1 MYRLI
6 FYIVF
11 TLPFHLFAQDNTGT
25 IRMTLPEAL
34 QIARKQQPDLL
45 NAERNIAYAKASAR
59 EARSG
64 YLPSLTAEADMRYNP
79 IIQTSVLPAN
89 AFNPSGD
96 PKELVPLKF
105 GTPWSGTTGLRLK
118 QPIYDPSKL
127 VMINSSR
134 VAADLAK
141 TQEKKI
147 LAEREEEIAKAWYA
161 IMLAKAKL
169 EYAKVDQQ
177 RTSSNAAL
185 IKEQLN
191 NGRALEN
198 ELKDANLRIRI
209 ADIDREKYELDI
221 FNAQVYLSYM
231 MGYDTLQL
239 IDPVESLIAQSKA
252 DTSSWKNL
260 PEMKSAIAS
269 RPEIREERI
278 NLDISALNLSR
289 SKAGRLPT
297 LNFEGYLGANNFTNT
312 FDPFGN
318 WFGNSFLGLS
328 FRFPI
333 YSGGEKSSQI
343 EKSQIQQDQQKNNIR
358 KLEQQAYYEIL
369 NARNNLQYQ
378 YKQSLLQQERI
389 LVQEGRIEIV
399 RSRMMEGR
407 ATAQDLL
414 EEETKLSEFR
424 NTLYQYLYDYL
435 VALATYHRA
444 IGKSVQYVD

>member
-1 MYRLI
+1 MYRMICLLI
-6 FYIVF
+6 TIPVF
-11 TLPFHLFAQDNTGT
+11 IQAQENTVT
-25 IRMTLPEAL
+25 IRMSLPEAL

-64 YLPSLTAEADMRYNP
+64 YLPSLTAEADIRYNP

-96 PKELVPLKF
+96 PKELVPLQF
-105 GTPWSGTTGLRLK
+105 GTPWAGTTGLRLK

-127 VMINSSR
+127 AMINSSK

-147 LAEREEEIAKAWYA
+147 LAEREEEITKAWYA
-161 IMLAKAKL
+161 ILLAKAKL

-185 IKEQLN
+185 VTEQLN

-198 ELKDANLRIRI
+198 DLKDANLRRRI

-239 IDPVESLIAQSKA
+239 IDPVESLIAQSGA
-252 DTSSWKNL
+252 DTTSWKKL
-260 PEMKSAIAS
+260 PELGSAIAS
-269 RPEIREERI
+269 RPEIQEEKI
-278 NLDISALNLSR
+278 NLDISALSLNR

-297 LNFEGYLGANNFTNT
+297 LNFEGYLGANNYTNT

-333 YSGGEKSSQI
+333 YSGGEKSSQV

-389 LVQEGRIEIV
+389 LVQEGRIDIV

-414 EEETKLSEFR
+414 EEETKLSEIR
-424 NTLYQYLYDYL
+424 NTLYQNLHDYL
-435 VALATYHRA
+435 IALVSYNRS
-444 IGKSVQYVD
+444 IGKTM

>member
-1 MYRLI
+1 MFRLI
-6 FYIVF
+6 IFILVM
-11 TLPFHLFAQDNTGT
+11 LPARLVAQDYPGT
-25 IRMTLPEAL
+25 IRMSLPEAL
-34 QIARKQQPDLL
+34 KIARKQQPDLM
-45 NAERNIAYAKASAR
+45 NAERNIAYSKASAR

-64 YLPSLTAEADMRYNP
+64 YLPSLTAEADIRYNP
-79 IIQTSVLPAN
+79 IIPTSVLPAN
-89 AFNPSGD
+89 AFNPAGD

-105 GTPWSGTTGLRLK
+105 GTPWSGTTGIRLK

-127 VMINSSR
+127 AMINTSK

-147 LAEREEEIAKAWYA
+147 LAEREEEITKAWYA

-177 RTSSNAAL
+177 RTSSNAVL
-185 IKEQLN
+185 VSEQLN

-198 ELKDANLRIRI
+198 DLKDANLRIRI

-252 DTSSWKNL
+252 DTSSWRRL
-260 PEMKSAIAS
+260 PDMKSAIAA
-269 RPEIREERI
+269 RPEIQEEKI
-278 NLDISALNLSR
+278 NLDIRALELERTKS
-289 SKAGRLPT
+289 GRLPT
-297 LNFEGYLGANNFTNT
+297 LNFEGYLGANNYTNT

-333 YSGGEKSSQI
+333 YSGGEKSSQL
-343 EKSQIQQDQQKNNIR
+343 EKSQIQQEQQKNNIR

-378 YKQSLLQQERI
+378 YRQSLLQQERI
-389 LVQEGRIEIV
+389 IVQEGRIDIV
-399 RSRMMEGR
+399 RSRMMEGQ

-414 EEETKLSEFR
+414 EEETKLSEIR
-424 NTLYQYLYDYL
+424 NTLYQNLHDHL
-435 VALATYHRA
+435 VALVTYNRA
-444 IGKSVQYVD
+444 IGKTM